1 MREWQ
6 SHSHVRWYCRYPLVF
21 APKYRKKSIFGH
33 LRRDVGKILRELC
46 QQHGVELLEGHAMVD
61 PVHLCLSIP
70 PKFSV
75 ANTAGFLKGK
85 SAIRIHREYLGRQR
99 NFTGFHFWARGYCV
113 STVGLDEQTVRAYIR
128 AQEDEGEAARAT
140 TATGPVGSFP
150 WWRPLWRGLHQT
162 ARLAGGS

>member
-6 SHSHVRWYCRYPLVF
+6 SQSHVRWYCRYHLVF
-21 APKYRKKSIFGH
+21 APKYRKKSIFGQ
-33 LRRDVGKILRELC
+33 LRRDIGKILRELC
-46 QQHGVELLEGHAMVD
+46 QQNGVELLEGHALADHVR
-61 PVHLCLSIP
+61 LCLSIP

-99 NFTGFHFWARGYCV
+99 NYTGIPFWARGYRV

-128 AQEDEGEAARAT
+128 AQENKEKRQQQQM
-140 TATGPVGSFP
+140 
-150 WWRPLWRGLHQT
+150 LRGL
-162 ARLAGGS
+162 